1 MNNEDNIKEEEN
13 SKKLNDEKKE
23 KTKNKDKKEKENN
36 EKLNELEKRIKELEE
51 ANEILNDKLLR
62 KQADLQNYK
71 RRKDE
76 EVEKEIKYGQEDIVK
91 EILLILDNFERAVDM
106 DDDDLDDEVSKFLEG
121 FKMIYSSFISILN
134 NVGVKEIE
142 AQGEI
147 FDPNYH
153 QAVLTDEVSD
163 KEDNIVLEVFQKG
176 YLLKDRILRP
186 AMVKVN
192 INQKQ
197 KENQEKNKEKEN
209 DNNE

>member
-106 DDDDLDDEVSKFLEG
+106 DDDDLDDEVSKFLEELTN
-121 FKMIYSSFISILN
+121 SFNFPKSFPLYF
-134 NVGVKEIE
+134 G
-142 AQGEI
+142 
-147 FDPNYH
+147 
-153 QAVLTDEVSD
+153 LVSR
-163 KEDNIVLEVFQKG
+163 KI
-176 YLLKDRILRP
+176 
-186 AMVKVN
+186 
-192 INQKQ
+192 
-197 KENQEKNKEKEN
+197 
-209 DNNE
+209 